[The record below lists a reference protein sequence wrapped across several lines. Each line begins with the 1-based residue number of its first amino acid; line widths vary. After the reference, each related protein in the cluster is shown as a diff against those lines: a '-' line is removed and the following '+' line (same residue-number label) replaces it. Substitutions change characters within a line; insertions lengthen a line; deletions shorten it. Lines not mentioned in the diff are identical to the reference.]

1 MNISILNVNVKREIS
16 IWGTT
21 LASTKTGYNIF
32 NKLSNAYDKKW
43 AVFVCFYT
51 QNGKLGLRSHWKD
64 KFFIHTM

>member
-51 QNGKLGLRSHWKD
+51 QNGKLGLRI
-64 KFFIHTM
+64 FLNMV